1 MDEFITTTEAAVRL
15 GISSARVRQ
24 MVLSGELPAQKLGPV
39 NMVKACDLE
48 LVRNRRSVGRPKK
61 EGAAENAQ
69 AEAVSTSAPTKKPPV
84 TMTPAKKRDIAAEQR
99 ERWLAGAPG
108 KKSPVGK
115 AQVMKRGG
123 KKY

>member
-39 NMVKACDLE
+39 NMVKAGDLE

-61 EGAAENAQ
+61 EPEIEVAPGVKKWKVEQLALP
-69 AEAVSTSAPTKKPPV
+69 AVAPTTKRAAKRAVAPKAKAVATKK
-84 TMTPAKKRDIAAEQR
+84 
-99 ERWLAGAPG
+99 
-108 KKSPVGK
+108 
-115 AQVMKRGG
+115 GG
-123 KKY
+123 KK